1 MDSLQFAAF
10 ADELEK
16 ISFSFS
22 PVLAPLQKLT
32 GLSSVSTGKNVA
44 SKGFQDFLKNRVGQ
58 EAAASA
64 QRFQN
69 MGKPARAVLA
79 PSRSVIRAPIP
90 LGT

>member
-1 MDSLQFAAF
+1 VDPIQFSAF

-44 SKGFQDFLKNRVGQ
+44 SKGFQDFLKNKAGQ
-58 EAAASA
+58 EAAASTR
-64 QRFQN
+64 RFEN
-69 MGKPARAVLA
+69 MNKPVRQVLA
-79 PSRSVIRAPIP
+79 PSRRATGAAVP
-90 LGT
+90 LSL